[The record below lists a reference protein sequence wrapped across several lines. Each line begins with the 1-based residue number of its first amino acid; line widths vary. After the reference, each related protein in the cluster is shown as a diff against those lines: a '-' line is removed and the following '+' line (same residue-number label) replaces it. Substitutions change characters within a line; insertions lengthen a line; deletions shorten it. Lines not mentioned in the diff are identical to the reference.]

1 MEWDGKGQRRR
12 AADLSLWYH
21 ETLKRRDLRYY
32 RIGIKIPILWP
43 QSIVSVSYQY
53 RNFSCESIN
62 ISIGIEILDIESISI
77 SIGINFLISSLK
89 LSITAIYTPL
99 WTLECQQNIRFH
111 CFFGQ
116 EMAILSKN
124 LVSKLVSE
132 LSREVSVSVS
142 VSNFRHGQ
150 YRYQYQYRKFRPGK
164 YQYQYRYRVFDPK
177 QYQYRI
183 GIEKVGIEG
192 LCLKPSF
199 IMPSF
204 SLV

>member
-1 MEWDGKGQRRR
+1 M
-12 AADLSLWYH
+12 S
-21 ETLKRRDLRYY
+21 
-32 RIGIKIPILWP
+32 ILLP
-43 QSIVSVSYQY
+43 KSIVSVSYQY

-132 LSREVSVSVS
+132 LSREVSV
-142 VSNFRHGQ
+142 
-150 YRYQYQYRKFRPGK
+150 YRYQFFNIDCISICIKSLDLESISIDIK
-164 YQYQYRYRVFDPK
+164 LSTLHTK
-177 QYQYRI
+177 Q
-183 GIEKVGIEG
+183 
-192 LCLKPSF
+192 
-199 IMPSF
+199 
-204 SLV
+204 

>member
-1 MEWDGKGQRRR
+1 MVSVSKCRYFG
-12 AADLSLWYH
+12 
-21 ETLKRRDLRYY
+21 LK
-32 RIGIKIPILWP
+32 
-43 QSIVSVSYQY
+43 VSYQY
-53 RNFSCESIN
+53 RNFSYENIN
-62 ISIGIEILDIESISI
+62 ISIDIEIIGIESISI

-142 VSNFRHGQ
+142 VSNFRHG
-150 YRYQYQYRKFRPGK
+150 
-164 YQYQYRYRVFDPK
+164 
-177 QYQYRI
+177 
-183 GIEKVGIEG
+183 
-192 LCLKPSF
+192 
-199 IMPSF
+199 
-204 SLV
+204 